1 MNKKFTEKIKQVFP
15 ALALL
20 IIIVIAFK
28 EIAFLMHPLKHD
40 AIDCSYPWSFFIK
53 TCINDGVF
61 PFWNPYQYLGYPF
74 YGSAQSILWYPV
86 SMLFSFSFPNLLHS
100 ISYDFIFHVW
110 MGGVGMLILSKELGF
125 NKKIAFILAL
135 SYSLSGFFVGN
146 AQHLYWI
153 VSAAWLP
160 FVITYYLKTISSLRI
175 KHALLTAFFLFLML
189 AGGYPAF
196 VIILFYIVLAAL
208 IIQIAKQIK
217 IKDYK
222 KLQRIVFLHAIMG
235 IFALGLAFTQL
246 VVIFDNFDFSSRGDG
261 LSLAQNLFCPF
272 SFEALISFLFPLL
285 SVKSH
290 VFANTDVSMGNGYI
304 GILVFLFFLLSL
316 FYKKSPKHR
325 FFLITG
331 IVCLIAAL
339 GEQFYLRSFLYH
351 YLPFMD
357 SFRFPAAFRLF
368 VIIAFIVSAG
378 FFIQRFLKENSEKL
392 KNTIIIAFSLF
403 LIAMTIVLLDNIKA
417 KPENISL
424 FVKDFIFKEK
434 QNDISIQEIL
444 FVQSYFNILIYS
456 VFLAFFI
463 FLKKKKKVV
472 YLFILFAIIDLG
484 TATKLNSAFTVHN
497 PNRTIA
503 ELDSFADMHFVEKYS
518 LPNMKTNVIH
528 HSDTSSPR
536 GPIWR
541 NLNNFYG
548 EFSHGGFS
556 SYKNKNL
563 DLLEDSLT
571 QLYISILSNKPI
583 YLSDTVKTYEEL
595 SPKDSIHN
603 CDYADIPAFHP
614 GKNDSLRLISFT
626 PNRLEAFVYT
636 ENPRLLCL
644 LQAKHKYWTVTVNK
658 KEKEVILVNHLH
670 MGVMTEAGE
679 NYIVFEFKAK
689 RIKTAAFINLFFLA
703 FFVFFL
709 IKDGYFPRKKRQNKT
724 IQL

>member
-1 MNKKFTEKIKQVFP
+1 
-15 ALALL
+15 
-20 IIIVIAFK
+20 
-28 EIAFLMHPLKHD
+28 
-40 AIDCSYPWSFFIK
+40 
-53 TCINDGVF
+53 
-61 PFWNPYQYLGYPF
+61 
-74 YGSAQSILWYPV
+74 
-86 SMLFSFSFPNLLHS
+86 
-100 ISYDFIFHVW
+100 

-160 FVITYYLKTISSLRI
+160 FVICFYLKTIASLRI
-175 KHALLTAFFLFLML
+175 KHALLTAFFLFLMI

-196 VIILFYIVLAAL
+196 VVILFYIVLAAF
-208 IIQIAKQIK
+208 IIQLIKHLK

-222 KLQRIVFLHAIMG
+222 SLRKTIMLHAMMG
-235 IFALGLAFTQL
+235 VFALGLAFTQL
-246 VVIFDNFDFSSRGDG
+246 LVIFDNFDFSSRGDG
-261 LSLAQNLFCPF
+261 LSLAQNLFGPF
-272 SFEALISFLFPLL
+272 SFKALISFVFPLL

-304 GILVFLFFLLSL
+304 GILLFLFFLLSL
-316 FYKKSPKHR
+316 FYKKTPKHR
-325 FFLITG
+325 FFLFSG
-331 IVCLIAAL
+331 IVCLVAAL
-339 GEQFYLRSFLYH
+339 GEGFFLRSFFYH

-368 VIIAFIVSAG
+368 IIIAFILSAG
-378 FFIQRFLKENSEKL
+378 FFIQRYFKENSGKL
-392 KNTIIIAFSLF
+392 KNIIIIAFSLF
-403 LIAMTIVLLDNIKA
+403 IIAMTFVLLDNIKA

-424 FVKDFIFKEK
+424 FVKDFVFKEK
-434 QNDISIQEIL
+434 QNNISIQEIL
-444 FVQSYFNILIYS
+444 FVQSYFNILLYS
-456 VFLAFFI
+456 VFLALFI
-463 FLKKKKKVV
+463 FIKKKKIAI

-484 TATKLNSAFTVHN
+484 TATKLNSAFTVYN

-503 ELDSFADMHFVEKYS
+503 ELDSFADIHFVDKYS
-518 LPNMKTNVIH
+518 LPDMETDVIH

-571 QLYISILSNKPI
+571 QLYFSLLSNKPL
-583 YLSDTVKTYEEL
+583 YLSKAVKTYDEL

-603 CDYADIPAFHP
+603 CDYADIPAFYT
-614 GKNDSLRLISFT
+614 GENDSLRLVSFT
-626 PNRLEAFVYT
+626 PNKLKAIVYT
-636 ENPRLLCL
+636 ENTRLLCL
-644 LQAKHKYWTVTVNK
+644 LQAKHKYWTATVNG

-670 MGVMTEAGE
+670 MGVMTDAGE
-679 NYIVFEFKAK
+679 NTIVFEFKAK
-689 RIKTAAFINLFFLA
+689 RIKTAAVINLIFLA
-703 FFVFFL
+703 VFLFLL
-709 IKDGYFPRKKRQNKT
+709 IKDCYFPRKNNVD
-724 IQL
+724 